1 MRNPSGRELTNRRAA
16 VGLRAHSGWAALVAV
31 AGTPKS
37 IDVVA
42 RRRIEIA
49 DPAIPGSKQPYHEA
63 EGLPVD
69 KAGKLLDRCMRGA
82 ERLARKAIGAV
93 LDELA
98 REGHESRV
106 CGLLLA
112 SGRSLPALESILASH
127 ALIHTADGEHFR
139 DALARASEHF
149 RLAVIRVREKEVLE
163 RAAAAL
169 GIPVPRLQARV
180 QELGRSLG
188 PPWTQDQKL
197 AALAAWLALGTDGRE

>member
-1 MRNPSGRELTNRRAA
+1 MTNHRAA

-31 AGTPKS
+31 AGTPRS

-63 EGLPVD
+63 ERLPVD
-69 KAGKLLDRCMRGA
+69 KAGELLDRCMRGA
-82 ERLARKAIGAV
+82 EWLARKAIGAV

-98 REGHESRV
+98 REGHESRA

-112 SGRSLPALESILASH
+112 SGRPLPALEAILASH

-139 DALARASEHF
+139 DALARASEHV
-149 RLAVIRVREKEVLE
+149 RLTVIRVREKEVLE
-163 RAAAAL
+163 RASAAL
-169 GIPVPRLQARV
+169 GIPVPRLQAHV